1 MIDTFRELAT
11 AAKPMRSSVTDV
23 AKAKDCWAEWLAR
36 MRSVGDS
43 EVRRKGFVLH
53 ELWRE
58 RILDNA
64 HFADGETLLDV
75 GCGEGLVAFGAL
87 ERGAGEVVFSD
98 ISQDLLDFCRQA
110 ATDLGVLDHC
120 RFVQAS
126 ADDLTP
132 VADESVDVV
141 TTRSVLIYVADKRS
155 AFEEFRRV
163 LRPGGRISL
172 LEPIN
177 RFAETPGDTWI
188 GFDFSPIPEIAG
200 KLRAVY
206 EAIQPRDTDP
216 MVDFDERDL
225 IALAEQTGFH
235 PINLALEAEIRPSDP
250 VPWETFVNRAGN
262 PRIPTIAQAMDQA
275 LTPAERERLTAHL
288 RPLVEEGRGTWRVAM
303 AFLHAVKP
311 RSPGLH

>member
-1 MIDTFRELAT
+1 MIDTFREPAT
-11 AAKPMRSSVTDV
+11 AAYAMRSSVAEV

-36 MRSVGDS
+36 MRSVGDP
-43 EVRRKGFVLH
+43 EIRRKGFELH
-53 ELWRE
+53 EIWRE

-64 HFADGETLLDV
+64 RLAEGETLLDV

-98 ISQDLLDFCRQA
+98 ISRDLLDFCRDA
-110 ATDLGVLDHC
+110 ASARGVLERC
-120 RFVQAS
+120 RFVEAA
-126 ADDLTP
+126 ADRLAP
-132 VADESVDVV
+132 IEGESVDVV
-141 TTRSVLIYVADKRS
+141 TTRSVLIYVAEKRS

-188 GFDFSPIPEIAG
+188 GFDFSPIPEIAA

-225 IALAEQTGFH
+225 IALAEQAGFH
-235 PINLALEAEIRPSDP
+235 PINLELEAEIRPSDP
-250 VPWETFVNRAGN
+250 VPWATFVNRAGN
-262 PRIPTIAQAMDQA
+262 PRIPTLAEAMDQA
-275 LTPAERERLTAHL
+275 LTPEERQRLTAHL
-288 RPLVEEGRGTWRVAM
+288 RPLVEEGRGTWRMAM

-311 RSPGLH
+311 